1 VGDLRKPFLVVA
13 IILMVLVVLVELGS
27 GLVLGGAPA
36 GQALQDQADSIEG
49 VDDPGDVSD
58 VDEPPGRGILYL
70 VLVDGILLYT
80 VGLMG
85 LSLVIPEKVQAR
97 AQGCAT
103 FILSIILIIVGIILA
118 IIAFVELLVMV
129 TLFLA
134 APFGTIAYL
143 ALWGFFPRGDA
154 SVLLALLMFLKIAF
168 CVFLVLAQQRFLNM
182 KGLMLLVLTSLV
194 CNVIVAF
201 LQNLPPIILVSI
213 FDNIAALIVAI
224 IAIIWAIILL
234 VLSIPSIV
242 ATIRL
247 SPGSD

>member
-36 GQALQDQADSIEG
+36 GQALRDQQDSLA
-49 VDDPGDVSD
+49 VDDVGDVSD
-58 VDEPPGRGILYL
+58 VEEPPGRAILYL

-118 IIAFVELLVMV
+118 IIAFVELIVMV

-134 APFGTIAYL
+134 VPFGTIAYL

-154 SVLLALLMFLKIAF
+154 SVLLSLLMFLKIAF
-168 CVFLVLAQQRFLNM
+168 CVFLVLAQQRFLMM

-213 FDNIAALIVAI
+213 FDNIAALIVAV

-247 SPGSD
+247 GLGSD

>member
-1 VGDLRKPFLVVA
+1 M
-13 IILMVLVVLVELGS
+13 MVLVVLVELGS

-36 GQALQDQADSIEG
+36 GTALEQQGTDLG
-49 VDDPGDVSD
+49 VEVNNVSD
-58 VDEPPGRGILYL
+58 VEEPPGRGIFML

-80 VGLMG
+80 VALMG

-103 FILSIILIIVGIILA
+103 FILSIVLIIVGIILA
-118 IIAFVELLVMV
+118 IITLIELVVMV

-134 APFGTIAYL
+134 VPFGTIAYL

-154 SVLLALLMFLKIAF
+154 AVLLSLLMFLKIAF
-168 CVFLVLAQQRFLNM
+168 CVFLVLAQQRFLTM

-194 CNVIVAF
+194 CNLIVAF
-201 LQNLPPIILVSI
+201 LQNLVPIIIVSI

-224 IAIIWAIILL
+224 IAIIWAIVLL

-247 SPGSD
+247 GLGSD